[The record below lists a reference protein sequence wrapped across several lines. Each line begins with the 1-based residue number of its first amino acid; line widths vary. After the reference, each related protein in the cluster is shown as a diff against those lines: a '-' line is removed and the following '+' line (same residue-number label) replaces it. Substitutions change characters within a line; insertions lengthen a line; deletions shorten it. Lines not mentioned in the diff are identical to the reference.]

1 MSKGS
6 KSSKGKVVK
15 IMASRS
21 ALADLPSPNT
31 RRWVPRRKA
40 EVVAAVD
47 KGVLTSEEACERYN
61 LTMEEF
67 ESWNEMVRRHGQ
79 KGLRVTRL
87 QKYQD
92 RPLRRPIEVPS

>member
-1 MSKGS
+1 MSKNGRDDELPANRIPMDIPDS
-6 KSSKGKVVK
+6 D
-15 IMASRS
+15 
-21 ALADLPSPNT
+21 ADLPPADT

-47 KGVLTSEEACERYN
+47 EGVLTASQACERYE
-61 LTMEEF
+61 LSMEEL
-67 ESWNEMVRRHGQ
+67 ESWRAMAHRHGL

-92 RPLRRPIEVPS
+92 RPLKRAVATT